1 MAVSVTLQVFKGDRL
16 IATREFNRDMIKI
29 GRLASAHLC
38 LEDEKVSRIHSV
50 IECYENGTMSI
61 TDMGGV
67 EGTFVNGRRVNK
79 GPIQFGDEIRLG
91 GTTIRVLT
99 TEQAAEAMSQAPS
112 PDEVIPGQ
120 HTMSDVS
127 DGLAQAAEATHA
139 AYPSPYA
146 EEEQQ
151 APAPQQEEAYSDG
164 GPAEPTAQAAYSV
177 VETGVPARALRAK
190 KKKPSQMGLELRFLW
205 GDQIMGSHL
214 LRPGV
219 LPPFTI
225 GTAQGVHFAMG
236 DAKLGGPKFNVVT
249 RDANGFQLRFT
260 DKMQGE
266 LFRKGGEPQELRAV
280 IEGGKASHDGD
291 AYALALEPEDF
302 VRLDLGGVTLEVCF
316 QPLPKVV
323 PLDVLENIDFTVPSM
338 VLMLFFIGAIFV
350 ISAKH
355 QQTEG
360 DDYADE
366 LSNPESRIA
375 KLIIKPP
382 EAQKNPLLEKLAK
395 QKEKKSGQIAA
406 KASGG
411 EGQAGKR
418 DAKNTGARMAPK
430 GDPSNKDQAR
440 AMTAKIFGGKGGV
453 STLFGSGGLGGELK
467 SAMGGLFGSAAGDSK
482 GLGGLGLKGEGG
494 GGGGQGNTIGI
505 GAVGTK
511 GRGGGT
517 GDYGD
522 GVGVLGGKKGVDIG
536 ITASDPEVM
545 GSLDKEL
552 IRQVIAR
559 NRSGIKFCYES
570 QLSRYPK
577 LNGKVSVKF
586 VINAEGGV
594 ISSNVVQT
602 SMNNGEAE
610 ACIASRVRIMQFP
623 KPKGGG
629 VVVVTYPFVFKP
641 SGE

>member
-1 MAVSVTLQVFKGDRL
+1 MAVSVTLQVFKGDKL
-16 IATREFNRDMIKI
+16 IATREFSRDMIKI

-91 GTTIRVLT
+91 STTIRVLT
-99 TEQAAEAMSQAPS
+99 TQQAAEAMSQAPS
-112 PDEVIPGQ
+112 PDEVDVTQ
-120 HTMSDVS
+120 RTLTDVS
-127 DGLAQAAEATHA
+127 GALAQSAQPGPSEAF
-139 AYPSPYA
+139 PQ
-146 EEEQQ
+146 EEQYE
-151 APAPQQEEAYSDG
+151 APPPPADEAYADAPSNETVRVAN
-164 GPAEPTAQAAYSV
+164 PVV
-177 VETGVPARALRAK
+177 VETGIPARALRAK
-190 KKKPSQMGLELRFLW
+190 KKKSGQMGLELRFLW
-205 GDQIMGSHL
+205 GDQIVGSHL

-225 GTAQGVHFAMG
+225 GSAPGVNFAMG
-236 DAKLGGPKFNVVT
+236 DSRLGGPSFQVVT
-249 RDANGFQLRFT
+249 RDANGFHLRFT
-260 DKMQGE
+260 DKMKGE
-266 LFRKGGEPQELRAV
+266 LFRRGEQQELRAV
-280 IEGGKASHDGD
+280 IEGGKANHDGD
-291 AYALALEPEDF
+291 AYALSLEPEDF
-302 VRLDLGGVTLEVCF
+302 VRMDVGGVTLEVCF
-316 QPLPKVV
+316 QPMPKLV
-323 PLDVLENIDFTVPSM
+323 PLDLLENIDFTVPSLI
-338 VLMLFFIGAIFV
+338 LMLFFLGSLFV
-350 ISAKH
+350 ISAKN
-355 QQTEG
+355 QKLEG

-382 EAQKNPLLEKLAK
+382 EAQKNPLLEKLAAQK
-395 QKEKKSGQIAA
+395 QKKSGEMAA
-406 KASGG
+406 KHHGG

-418 DAKNTGARMAPK
+418 DAKNTGQRMAPK
-430 GDPSNKDQAR
+430 GDPTNKDQAR

-482 GLGGLGLKGEGG
+482 GFGGLGLKGEAG

-552 IRQVIAR
+552 IRQVIHR
-559 NRSGIKFCYES
+559 NRSAIKFCYES
-570 QLSRYPK
+570 QLGRYPK
-577 LNGKVSVKF
+577 LQGKVSVKF
-586 VINAEGGV
+586 VINGEGNV
-594 ISSNVVQT
+594 ISSNVAQT
-602 SMNNGEAE
+602 TMNNSEAE
-610 ACIASRVRIMQFP
+610 TCIAGRVRTWLFP

-629 VVVVTYPFVFKP
+629 VVVVTYPFIFKP